1 MTDYSTFEK
10 LDLRVGTI
18 LDAKNFP
25 KAKKPAYQLEID
37 FGSIGILRSSAQ
49 ITNRYSL
56 KELVGKQII
65 AVVNIG
71 IRKIARFESQCLVL
85 GAIDNEEVILLAPE
99 SKIPNGK
106 QVL

>member
-1 MTDYSTFEK
+1 MTEYSTFEK

-18 LDAKNFP
+18 LNAKDFP
-25 KAKKPAYQLEID
+25 KANKPAYQLEID

-65 AVVNIG
+65 AVINIG
-71 IRKIARFESQCLVL
+71 IRKIAGFESQCLDSR
-85 GAIDNEEVILLAPE
+85 GNR
-99 SKIPNGK
+99 
-106 QVL
+106 